1 MNRKG
6 SVIRGAALAAM
17 LGAGLT
23 VAVPGVGLRTASA
36 DTQANQQ
43 LEENL
48 GSQFFRVD
56 FNANPDGR
64 GHTRITGYVYS
75 DKGRAA
81 DQVQLHIT
89 ALDTAGKP
97 VGSYFERMLETVPA
111 EGRAYFDVKVPA
123 SAEAAS
129 YHVGVSGWNDIEGG
143 SM

>member
-6 SVIRGAALAAM
+6 SLIRGAAFAAM

-36 DTQANQQ
+36 ETQADQQ
-43 LEENL
+43 LEQNL
-48 GSQFFRVD
+48 ASQFFRVD
-56 FNANPDGR
+56 FNTKPDGN

-81 DQVQLHIT
+81 DQVQLQIT
-89 ALDTAGKP
+89 ELNASGQP
-97 VGSYFERMLETVPA
+97 VGTFFERMLETVPA
-111 EGRAYFDVKVPA
+111 EGRAYFDVKVPTNA
-123 SAEAAS
+123 QAAS